1 MTLRSYIWG
10 MLFLILLF
18 AGILGA
24 VVFFIDPD
32 SSGFLGMFLF
42 YSTIFFVFSGIF
54 NLFLLF
60 WRKKFLDE
68 KSLANSVGL
77 NFRQGI
83 LLAILFLGILIFQ
96 GLRILVWWDVLFL
109 IAGVFLLELFF
120 LSREP

>member
-1 MTLRSYIWG
+1 

-42 YSTIFFVFSGIF
+42 YSTFFFVFSGIF

-96 GLRILVWWDVLFL
+96 GLRILIWWDVLFL
-109 IAGVFLLELFF
+109 IAGVFLLAFFF
-120 LSREP
+120 LSLEP

>member
-60 WRKKFLDE
+60 LRKKFLDE

>member
-10 MLFLILLF
+10 MRFLILLF

>member
-42 YSTIFFVFSGIF
+42 YSTFFFVFSGIF

-96 GLRILVWWDVLFL
+96 GLRILIWWDVLFL
-109 IAGVFLLELFF
+109 IAGVFLLEFFF

>member
-10 MLFLILLF
+10 MRFLILLF

-60 WRKKFLDE
+60 LRKKFLDE

>member
-96 GLRILVWWDVLFL
+96 GLRILIWWDVLFL
-109 IAGVFLLELFF
+109 IAGVFLLEFFF